1 MPLYRPTELNQ
12 FLDSIGAKPNKKL
25 SQNFLIDGNIIRNII
40 KEADVHPGD
49 YVLEIGPGPG
59 SMTELLLE
67 KGAYVVAVETD
78 RALAGALGRL
88 DPFGSNLKVI
98 VADALEVP
106 LEDLYAA
113 FPDKTKPIKL
123 ISNLPYH
130 ITTPLLTRFVDQNT
144 HISMILVMVQ
154 EEMGRRMSSKS
165 GSKEYGSITV
175 FLNFFSTVSYIFK
188 VSRNCFFPVPK
199 VDSSI
204 IRINPKPT
212 PENINVIGFFQMTR
226 RAFQQRRKSMRNS
239 LKELYTQE
247 SIVSGLEQLKLSP
260 LTRPEELSC
269 EQLIQYFHLLVP
281 LPKSDP

>member
-40 KEADVHPGD
+40 KEADIHPGD
-49 YVLEIGPGPG
+49 QVLEIGPGPG

-78 RALAGALGRL
+78 RALAAALGRL
-88 DPFGSNLKVI
+88 DPSGENLKVV
-98 VADALEVP
+98 VADALKIP
-106 LEDLYAA
+106 LDDLYAA
-113 FPDKTKPIKL
+113 FPDKNKPIKL
-123 ISNLPYH
+123 LSNLPYH
-130 ITTPLLTRFVDQNT
+130 ITTPLLTRFVDQNS

-154 EEMGRRMSSKS
+154 EEMGRRMSAKA

-175 FLNFFSTVSYIFK
+175 FLDFFSNVSYIFK
-188 VSRNCFFPVPK
+188 VGRNCFYPAPK
-199 VDSSI
+199 VDSCI
-204 IRINPKPT
+204 IRIELKPI
-212 PENINVIGFFQMTR
+212 PENINVDGFFQMTR
-226 RAFQQRRKSMRNS
+226 RAFQQRRKSLRNS

-247 SIVSGLEQLKLSP
+247 SIVSGLEKLHLPP

-269 EQLIQYFHLLVP
+269 QQLIAYFHLLEP
-281 LPKSDP
+281 LTSP

>member
-59 SMTELLLE
+59 SMTEVILE

-78 RALAGALGRL
+78 RALAAALGRL
-88 DPFGSNLKVI
+88 DPSGNNLKVL

-123 ISNLPYH
+123 LSNLPYH
-130 ITTPLLTRFVDQNT
+130 ITTPLLTRFVDQIDR
-144 HISMILVMVQ
+144 ISMIIVMVQ
-154 EEMGRRMSSKS
+154 EEMGRRMSSKA

-175 FLNFFSTVSYIFK
+175 FLNFFSKVSYVFK
-188 VSRNCFFPVPK
+188 VGRKCFYPAPK
-199 VDSSI
+199 VDSCI
-204 IRINPKPT
+204 IRIDPKPT
-212 PENINVIGFFQMTR
+212 PKDVDVEGFFQMTR

-239 LKELYTQE
+239 LKELYTQD
-247 SIVSGLEQLKLSP
+247 SIVSGLEKLNLSP

-269 EQLIQYFHLLVP
+269 EQLIEYSHLLVP
-281 LPKSDP
+281 LPKSNH

>member
-25 SQNFLIDGNIIRNII
+25 SQNFLIDGNIIRNIV
-40 KEADVHPGD
+40 KEADIHPGD
-49 YVLEIGPGPG
+49 QVLEIGPGPG
-59 SMTELLLE
+59 SLTEQLLE

-78 RALAGALGRL
+78 RTLASALGRL
-88 DPFGSNLKVI
+88 DPSGNNLKVL
-98 VADALEVP
+98 VADALEAT

-113 FPDKTKPIKL
+113 FPDKTKSIKL

-130 ITTPLLTRFVDQNT
+130 ITTPLLTRFVDQYPR
-144 HISMILVMVQ
+144 ISMILVMVQ
-154 EEMGRRMSSKS
+154 EEMGRRMSAKS

-175 FLNFFSTVSYIFK
+175 FLDFFSNVSYIFK
-188 VSRNCFFPVPK
+188 VGRKCFYPAPK
-199 VDSSI
+199 VDSCI
-204 IRINPKPT
+204 IRIDLKAV
-212 PENINVIGFFQMTR
+212 PENINVEAFFQMTR

-247 SIVSGLEQLKLSP
+247 SIVSGLEKLKLAP

-269 EQLIQYFHLLVP
+269 KQLIAYFHLLEP
-281 LPKSDP
+281 LPGSIV

>member
-40 KEADVHPGD
+40 KEADIHPGD

-59 SMTELLLE
+59 SMTEVILE
-67 KGAYVVAVETD
+67 KGAFVVAVETD
-78 RALAGALGRL
+78 RALAQALSRL
-88 DPFGSNLKVI
+88 DPQGNNLKVL
-98 VADALEVP
+98 VADALEVS
-106 LEDLYAA
+106 LEDLYNA

-123 ISNLPYH
+123 LSNLPYH
-130 ITTPLLTRFVDQNT
+130 ITTPLLTRFVDQT
-144 HISMILVMVQ
+144 SRISMILVMVQ

-175 FLNFFSTVSYIFK
+175 FLDFYSNVSYVFK
-188 VSRNCFFPVPK
+188 VGRKCFYPAPK
-199 VDSSI
+199 VDSCI
-204 IRINPKPT
+204 IRIDPKPT
-212 PENINVIGFFQMTR
+212 PKDIDIDGFFQMTR

-239 LKELYTQE
+239 LKDLYTQD
-247 SIVSGLEQLKLSP
+247 SIVSGLAKLNLSP

-269 EQLIQYFHLLVP
+269 QQLKAYFQLLEP
-281 LPKSDP
+281 LRTTK